1 MKTRE
6 LGTLEVA
13 EIGFGTMSFAATYG
27 EAPDRSRFPRF
38 TREALE
44 ANQAIVALEQRLAEA
59 KGATPAQIA
68 LAWLFARRPWIVP
81 IPGTRR
87 LERVSE
93 NVGAAEVV
101 MTPGELAEIETA
113 CARIEVKGARLP
125 EAILQFSYR

>member
-1 MKTRE
+1 M
-6 LGTLEVA
+6 
-13 EIGFGTMSFAATYG
+13 
-27 EAPDRSRFPRF
+27 RSRFPRF
-38 TREALE
+38 TREVLE
-44 ANQAIVALEQRLAEA
+44 ANQAIVALVQRLAEA

-68 LAWLFARRPWIVP
+68 LAWLLARRPWTVP

-101 MTPGELAEIETA
+101 MTPGELAKIETA